1 MSLPVG
7 WSPPADEDVHQE
19 SDKDIRLPVG
29 MLMVGAKY
37 DEMTLLKLG
46 DAWERNWGGY
56 PITEK
61 GIGCKEGEDGS

>member
-1 MSLPVG
+1 M
-7 WSPPADEDVHQE
+7 HQA

-56 PITEK
+56 PIVEK
-61 GIGCKEGEDGS
+61 GIGCKENEDGSKS